1 MSSGI
6 EKNVP
11 LFTGDDYPGWS
22 VSMESYLM
30 ASGVWHVIDDF
41 ISDTSKTTSGA
52 PAGAQVTAPGGS
64 ALPGALP
71 FTGTSTTSSGA
82 ASAGA
87 ASAASSELATFK
99 KDKDWKMA
107 DIKAQGFIRLRVDN
121 NIVDKLKPLKCA
133 FDMWALL
140 EYEYGQLGL
149 AGAFNVWRKALA
161 VSVPTN
167 SNPAAAIDKIGGYI
181 RRLHE
186 LGIEIP
192 TFIHGLIII
201 SKLPPYMALVSEMAA
216 QATGIAS
223 ISPTK
228 IRQSA
233 INAWENKQ
241 SGGNKGKNGNGN
253 GGDANKIT
261 AVKRNNGNRSFDSQ
275 QQGNQQ
281 QQRGQG
287 SGKQQQQ
294 QGDPKQQRDKSKKR
308 GRGPRKGKGKNAAN
322 VQEDSDNDLESLVS
336 NAVVREPTYYPL
348 GHVGEGELVTLSLKS
363 NLAPPPRAASS
374 KVYPDLTRA
383 SRLAH
388 QVGVKGTPQA
398 LRTLEKVVASGFVR
412 DVPLLSRI
420 QEVDDVY
427 NSLEDETPYS
437 TGEGEDQY
445 EEDEEDERAAKRF
458 KSISLLDRMEPRP
471 FEYNESAW
479 RDEPI
484 PDGTSFGEDDQIA
497 NAAGVDE
504 EPESVPLSHT
514 HAQCAH
520 HCSTASAERDARPQV
535 GYLDNWMTLANGLV
549 VPINDNLCVHSKDY
563 AMCGKCKGKSSAS
576 HVCSSDWLLDSG
588 ASNIYTMDM
597 SDFVECSRKKA

>member
-1 MSSGI
+1 MSADAQRQLGVMPQQHLFASLDINADVLLPDLNTINMSSGI

-71 FTGTSTTSSGA
+71 FTGTSTASSGA

-87 ASAASSELATFK
+87 ASAASAELATFK

-192 TFIHGLIII
+192 TFIHGMIII

-241 SGGNKGKNGNGN
+241 SGGGNKGKNGNGN

-275 QQGNQQ
+275 QKGNQQQ

-294 QGDPKQQRDKSKKR
+294 QQD
-308 GRGPRKGKGKNAAN
+308 
-322 VQEDSDNDLESLVS
+322 
-336 NAVVREPTYYPL
+336 T
-348 GHVGEGELVTLSLKS
+348 
-363 NLAPPPRAASS
+363 
-374 KVYPDLTRA
+374 
-383 SRLAH
+383 
-388 QVGVKGTPQA
+388 
-398 LRTLEKVVASGFVR
+398 
-412 DVPLLSRI
+412 
-420 QEVDDVY
+420 
-427 NSLEDETPYS
+427 
-437 TGEGEDQY
+437 
-445 EEDEEDERAAKRF
+445 
-458 KSISLLDRMEPRP
+458 LLDKYCVISHRP
-471 FEYNESAW
+471 Y
-479 RDEPI
+479 
-484 PDGTSFGEDDQIA
+484 
-497 NAAGVDE
+497 
-504 EPESVPLSHT
+504 
-514 HAQCAH
+514 
-520 HCSTASAERDARPQV
+520 
-535 GYLDNWMTLANGLV
+535 
-549 VPINDNLCVHSKDY
+549 
-563 AMCGKCKGKSSAS
+563 
-576 HVCSSDWLLDSG
+576 
-588 ASNIYTMDM
+588 
-597 SDFVECSRKKA
+597 